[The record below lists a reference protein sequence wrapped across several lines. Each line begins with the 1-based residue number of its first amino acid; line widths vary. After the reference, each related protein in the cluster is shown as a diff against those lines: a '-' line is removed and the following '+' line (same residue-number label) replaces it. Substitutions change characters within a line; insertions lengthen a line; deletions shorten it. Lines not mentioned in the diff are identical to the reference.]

1 MAKYRIVSKGNIVT
15 IKSKLSFGE
24 QINEREIN
32 IFEQQI
38 FRGCFRPRQEGK
50 KTIIY
55 TAPDVVPLISY
66 LKKGVEEET
75 FFLLVAQTIEMTKKI
90 EMNGLYLHNLMLQP
104 EMVFVCERT
113 REVFFVYQPINSRI
127 TSGNVYAFLADTVQ
141 YAGRYGKEPEQFL
154 KEFQAFLNDTKNY
167 KIEDIERYIREKCP
181 QAFRKII
188 KAETGK
194 SGYITNDRSS
204 YERHYHSDSN
214 DEGGTTLLMEEDE
227 SGTTLLTQQ
236 EDDEGDT
243 TLLQQEER
251 YPILERISTGE
262 SVTVRKNIFNIGKE
276 KENDFTIINNK
287 AVSRRHA
294 VIERINGTYY
304 LMIIAQD

>member
-1 MAKYRIVSKGNIVT
+1 MSK
-15 IKSKLSFGE
+15 
-24 QINEREIN
+24 
-32 IFEQQI
+32 
-38 FRGCFRPRQEGK
+38 
-50 KTIIY
+50 
-55 TAPDVVPLISY
+55 
-66 LKKGVEEET
+66 
-75 FFLLVAQTIEMTKKI
+75 
-90 EMNGLYLHNLMLQP
+90 QP
-104 EMVFVCERT
+104 EMVILCERT

-181 QAFRKII
+181 QALRKIV

-214 DEGGTTLLMEEDE
+214 DEGGTTLLVEEDE

-236 EDDEGDT
+236 EDDEADT

-304 LMIIAQD
+304 LMDKGSTNHTYLNGEMLDAENSYVLSDHDSIQIADEEFTFYFN